1 MGLDRFQG
9 KGDNT
14 LLATEKNID
23 REGYWEGDAY
33 YTSIH
38 QYYPFGNYQLN
49 LSVMKR
55 TDGDEN
61 EQESAEAEPQK
72 ESDDS
77 SLTGWAGAERHPDVR
92 YDEAESNLGYMLS
105 SVGQGKYEFR
115 GNCEIVK
122 DYSAWQTG
130 NTYSSSFQSSSS
142 AYTADNPSD
151 LGLLYAAAD
160 DYNRDGVAD
169 LITVRTEA
177 VTDVSGNPWVYWYWQ
192 LRTNGSSS
200 TIYEFGDKLRDA
212 GDVSFAVYDHY
223 LIKVTRDYGVGDL
236 WPLSEDAAEDED
248 VTFEEIIEVQD
259 IYENFNT
266 VFHCKR
272 EAADYLPNEY
282 SYVLE
287 TPGEI
292 YYWNVNYSTSDNVS
306 LNEISDEREMITI
319 IEGKLAQLFGKPVV
333 SLSPLRFENRWSA
346 LSFAEPSSALQI
358 KTVFDPVRVEDRENG
373 SKKAGISTFT
383 VKTVIPDKGEE

>member
-1 MGLDRFQG
+1 M
-9 KGDNT
+9 
-14 LLATEKNID
+14 
-23 REGYWEGDAY
+23 
-33 YTSIH
+33 
-38 QYYPFGNYQLN
+38 
-49 LSVMKR
+49 
-55 TDGDEN
+55 
-61 EQESAEAEPQK
+61 
-72 ESDDS
+72 
-77 SLTGWAGAERHPDVR
+77 
-92 YDEAESNLGYMLS
+92 
-105 SVGQGKYEFR
+105 
-115 GNCEIVK
+115 
-122 DYSAWQTG
+122 
-130 NTYSSSFQSSSS
+130 
-142 AYTADNPSD
+142 
-151 LGLLYAAAD
+151 LYAAAD
-160 DYNRDGVAD
+160 DYNRDGIAD

-306 LNEISDEREMITI
+306 LSEISDEREMITI